1 MNLLTKT
8 QKTGILFQWTFT
20 TKMNID
26 TRYVTGDLARDT
38 QFIRDNL
45 TNADKAM
52 IEAQLRLIMSVGSG
66 KMEANKGEVNGQK
79 I

>member
-1 MNLLTKT
+1 MTKGT
-8 QKTGILFQWTFT
+8 KIGILFQWTFT

-52 IEAQLRLIMSVGSG
+52 IEAQLRLIMSVANG
-66 KMEANKGEVNGQK
+66 KMEATKKGNDDR
-79 I
+79 

>member
-1 MNLLTKT
+1 MNLDTK
-8 QKTGILFQWTFT
+8 
-20 TKMNID
+20 
-26 TRYVTGDLARDT
+26 YVTGNLTVDT

-52 IEAQLRLIMSVGSG
+52 IEAQLRLIMSVGNG
-66 KMEANKGEVNGQK
+66 KIEETQGEVNGQK

>member
-1 MNLLTKT
+1 
-8 QKTGILFQWTFT
+8 
-20 TKMNID
+20 MNID

-66 KMEANKGEVNGQK
+66 RIQATEGETNEKV
-79 I
+79 

>member
-1 MNLLTKT
+1 MDTKY
-8 QKTGILFQWTFT
+8 L
-20 TKMNID
+20 
-26 TRYVTGDLARDT
+26 TGDLAKDT

-66 KMEANKGEVNGQK
+66 KIEATEGDNNERV
-79 I
+79 

>member
-1 MNLLTKT
+1 MTKGT
-8 QKTGILFQWTFT
+8 KIGILFQWTFT

-26 TRYVTGDLARDT
+26 TKYVTGDLARDT

-66 KMEANKGEVNGQK
+66 KMETQEERDSK
-79 I
+79 

>member
-1 MNLLTKT
+1 MDTK
-8 QKTGILFQWTFT
+8 
-20 TKMNID
+20 
-26 TRYVTGDLARDT
+26 YVTGDLAKDT

-66 KMEANKGEVNGQK
+66 KIEATKKGNDDR
-79 I
+79 

>member
-1 MNLLTKT
+1 MTWAT
-8 QKTGILFQWTFT
+8 RTGILFQWTFT

-66 KMEANKGEVNGQK
+66 KIEATEGDNNERV
-79 I
+79 

>member
-1 MNLLTKT
+1 MILLTKT
-8 QKTGILFQWTFT
+8 QNFGILFQWTFT

-66 KMEANKGEVNGQK
+66 KMEATEGEVK
-79 I
+79 

>member
-1 MNLLTKT
+1 MDTK
-8 QKTGILFQWTFT
+8 
-20 TKMNID
+20 
-26 TRYVTGDLARDT
+26 YVTGDLARDT

-66 KMEANKGEVNGQK
+66 KIEATQK
-79 I
+79 ERQQ

>member
-1 MNLLTKT
+1 
-8 QKTGILFQWTFT
+8 
-20 TKMNID
+20 MNID
-26 TRYVTGDLARDT
+26 TKYVTGDLARDT

-66 KMEANKGEVNGQK
+66 KMETQEERDSK
-79 I
+79 